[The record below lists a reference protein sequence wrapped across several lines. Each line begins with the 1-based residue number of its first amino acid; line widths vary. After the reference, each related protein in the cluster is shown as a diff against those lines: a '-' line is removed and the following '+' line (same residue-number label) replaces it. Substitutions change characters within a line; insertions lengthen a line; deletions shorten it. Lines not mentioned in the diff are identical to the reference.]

1 MFSDGNFALTRDNQS
16 HVLLDLHITVP
27 NMVSFYCSWQRDY
40 YKQGDLSAAVTLVL
54 DFDDI
59 PEILG
64 RRMEWTNSDLDHA
77 IKLLSDSLWKLHFFL
92 DTLVRFR

>member
-1 MFSDGNFALTRDNQS
+1 MKVCSVIQKFKDSQS
-16 HVLLDLHITVP
+16 HIVITFEVAIP
-27 NMVSFYCSWQRDY
+27 NTVFHDCSRQRDY
-40 YKQGDLSAAVTLVL
+40 YNQGDISAAVTLVL

-77 IKLLSDSLWKLHFFL
+77 IKLLSDSLWKLQNFL
-92 DTLVRFR
+92 DTVVRLE